1 MGAIPSF
8 IYLLLALAA
17 FAIAGGLIIW
27 VSSYVKAKD
36 ERNPQKADKN
46 PADAD
51 PSPTPAKP
59 GDSGISEPTGEQE
72 LLCVSRT
79 SKGGLAVSVQGQRY
93 GHLREIKDPQVGRET
108 VEALKAVLAFAEGW
122 LPTARETTPRPAPRN
137 SAVDEEAFL
146 EQLRRS
152 NLFSAGTP
160 APAAQPEPLIPVEQ
174 IDELVQKRLQE
185 HPDLAEQGIHLT
197 TEADGS
203 VYIYVG
209 QQTFDAVADIPDPK
223 VRALIQNAIREW
235 EGD

>member
-27 VSSYVKAKD
+27 ISSYIKAKD
-36 ERNPQKADKN
+36 ERNPQTADR
-46 PADAD
+46 
-51 PSPTPAKP
+51 SPTAAKP
-59 GDSGISEPTGEQE
+59 SDSGISEPTGEQE

-93 GHLREIKDPQVGRET
+93 GHLREIRDPQVGRET

-160 APAAQPEPLIPVEQ
+160 APVSLPEPLIPVEQ

-185 HPDLAEQGIHLT
+185 HPDLAGQGIRLT

-203 VYIYVG
+203 LYIYVG
-209 QQTFDAVADIPDPK
+209 QQTFDAVGDIPDPK
-223 VRALIQNAIREW
+223 IRALIQDAIREW

>member
-27 VSSYVKAKD
+27 VSSYIKAKD
-36 ERNPQKADKN
+36 ERNSQKADR
-46 PADAD
+46 
-51 PSPTPAKP
+51 SPTPAKP
-59 GDSGISEPTGEQE
+59 SNPGISEPKGEQE

-122 LPTARETTPRPAPRN
+122 LPTARETPPQPAPRN
-137 SAVDEEAFL
+137 AAVDEEAFL

-152 NLFSAGTP
+152 NLFSADTP
-160 APAAQPEPLIPVEQ
+160 APVSQPEPLIPVEQ

-185 HPDLAEQGIHLT
+185 HPDLTEQRVHLT
-197 TEADGS
+197 TEADGNL
-203 VYIYVG
+203 YIYVG
-209 QQTFDAVADIPDPK
+209 QQTFEAVGDIPDPNI
-223 VRALIQNAIREW
+223 RALIQDAIREW